1 MVLGKKIKMT
11 KIIIVKDQMLVAE
24 SVVPSN
30 P

>member
-24 SVVPSN
+24 FVVPSN